1 VLHEQ
6 QQQQSEYVRFGSAN
20 GPKST
25 LSHAKY
31 TPPAIY
37 KTRYARDDDAQNNS
51 NIQQREKIIR
61 S

>member
-1 VLHEQ
+1 VLHE

-20 GPKST
+20 GPMIT

-31 TPPAIY
+31 TPPAIS
-37 KTRYARDDDAQNNS
+37 KTRYARNDDAQNNT